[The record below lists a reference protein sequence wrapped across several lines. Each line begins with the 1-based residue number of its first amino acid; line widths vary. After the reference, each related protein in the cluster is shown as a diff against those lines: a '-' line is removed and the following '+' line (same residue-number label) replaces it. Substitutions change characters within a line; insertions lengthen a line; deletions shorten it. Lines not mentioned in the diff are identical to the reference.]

1 VNVDK
6 VSGFMKE
13 NKMATFTIFAYLVV
27 LIYSPSL
34 FFDSLKM
41 TSMYF
46 MEMLEILPAVFIVM
60 GLVEVWVSRDT
71 IIGIFG
77 KGAGLKGRLASVL
90 VGSFSAGPIYAAFP
104 VCYTLLKK
112 GSSVSNIVI
121 ILSAWAVVKTPM
133 LIVEAQFMGL
143 SFMFTRYIFTVPA
156 IILIGMITG
165 KVISKEYIVKNS
177 RKEGLLVEK
186 IDQELPGHNCGA
198 CGYDSCH
205 DAAEEIAEGE
215 ESPDVCV
222 HLEKEEEKKM
232 ERLMGKEVLEA

>member
-1 VNVDK
+1 
-6 VSGFMKE
+6 MKE
-13 NKMATFTIFAYLVV
+13 NKIATFTILAYLVV

-34 FFDSLKM
+34 FLGGLKM
-41 TSMYF
+41 TSIYF

-71 IIGIFG
+71 IMGIFG
-77 KGAGLKGRLASVL
+77 KGAGLKGRFASVL

-112 GSSVSNIVI
+112 GSTVSNIVI
-121 ILSAWAVVKTPM
+121 ILSAWAVVKIPM

-143 SFMFTRYIFTVPA
+143 PFMFTRYIFTVPA

-177 RKEGLLVEK
+177 SKEGLLVEK

-198 CGYDSCH
+198 CGYQSCWETAKKII
-205 DAAEEIAEGE
+205 DGE
-215 ESPDVCV
+215 EDPSVCV
-222 HLEKEEEKKM
+222 PLDSENKDKIEELVREKH
-232 ERLMGKEVLEA
+232 R

>member
-1 VNVDK
+1 MNFEK
-6 VSGFMKE
+6 IKNLMRE
-13 NKMATFTIFAYLVV
+13 NKEATVTVFAYLAV

-34 FFDSLKM
+34 FLDSLST

-46 MEMLEILPAVFIVM
+46 IEMLEILPAVFVVM

-71 IIGIFG
+71 IMGIFG

-112 GSSVSNIVI
+112 GSAVSNIVI

-143 SFMFTRYIFTVPA
+143 PFMFTRYIFTVPA
-156 IILIGMITG
+156 IIMIGIITG

-177 RKEGLLVEK
+177 QKEGLLVEK
-186 IDQELPGHNCGA
+186 ITQILPGHNCGT
-198 CGYDSCH
+198 CGYKSCRET
-205 DAAEEIAEGE
+205 AEKIAEGE
-215 ESPDVCV
+215 ETPRICAP
-222 HLEKEEEKKM
+222 LKEKGRSNIKE
-232 ERLMGKEVLEA
+232 LMN

>member
-1 VNVDK
+1 
-6 VSGFMKE
+6 MKE
-13 NKMATFTIFAYLVV
+13 NKIATFTIFAYLVV
-27 LIYSPSL
+27 LFYSPSL
-34 FFDSLKM
+34 FLDSLRM
-41 TSMYF
+41 TSVYF

-77 KGAGLKGRLASVL
+77 KGAGLKGRFASVL

-112 GSSVSNIVI
+112 GSAISNIVI

-143 SFMFTRYIFTVPA
+143 PFMFTRYIFTVPA
-156 IILIGMITG
+156 IILIGIITG
-165 KVISKEYIVKNS
+165 KMISKEYIVKHS
-177 RKEGLLVEK
+177 KKEGLLVEK

-198 CGYDSCH
+198 CGYSSCH
-205 DAAEEIAEGE
+205 EAAEKISESE

-222 HLEKEEEKKM
+222 HLEEKRKKDR
-232 ERLMGKEVLEA
+232 EADREGKS